1 MVKIITGSKKSTG
14 LHYNAMPLI
23 DSDSKL
29 LFFLCIVLVTTLV
42 TLSKF
47 VFFTFDYY
55 YTIRQMI
62 FSVIKQLTSNDS
74 AERGWSDP
82 TTETNAAYDA
92 DIEKDFDT
100 HVVNLL
106 RYLENNQDSN
116 KRLDQVDAESSRYI
130 SYHNYMMIVRFFTVI
145 FLLTLAAGMASHY
158 KYGSFLTQF
167 WSALKTQ

>member
-1 MVKIITGSKKSTG
+1 
-14 LHYNAMPLI
+14 MPLI

-62 FSVIKQLTSNDS
+62 FSVVKQLTSNDS
-74 AERGWSDP
+74 ADRDWSDP
-82 TTETNAAYDA
+82 TKVSNDAYDA
-92 DIEKDFDT
+92 EVEKDFDT
-100 HVVNLL
+100 HIVNLL

-116 KRLDQVDAESSRYI
+116 QRLDTVDAESSRYI
-130 SYHNYMMIVRFFTVI
+130 EYHNLMMVVRFFTII
-145 FLLTLAAGMASHY
+145 FLLTLVAGMASHY

-167 WSALKTQ
+167 WSGIKTQ

>member
-1 MVKIITGSKKSTG
+1 
-14 LHYNAMPLI
+14 MPLI

-29 LFFLCIVLVTTLV
+29 LFFLCIILVTTLV
-42 TLSKF
+42 TMTKF
-47 VFFTFDYY
+47 VFFTFDYF
-55 YTIRQMI
+55 YTIRKMI
-62 FSVIKQLTSNDS
+62 FSVVKQLSSVTNWSNES
-74 AERGWSDP
+74 
-82 TTETNAAYDA
+82 NADYDA

-100 HVVNLL
+100 HIVNLL

-116 KRLDQVDAESSRYI
+116 QRLDTVDAESSRYI